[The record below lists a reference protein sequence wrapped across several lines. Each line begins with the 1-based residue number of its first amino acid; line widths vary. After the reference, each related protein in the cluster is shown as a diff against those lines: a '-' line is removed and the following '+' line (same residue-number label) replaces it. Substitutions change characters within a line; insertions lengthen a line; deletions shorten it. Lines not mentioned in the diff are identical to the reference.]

1 MAYFSNMDVINVTAL
16 PMVPVD
22 EYLTVSLNAQNKV
35 KNAVRK
41 TLEDNPPCILLWC
54 CLQLRPNTPATDAI
68 ERFELEKKALREKS
82 RGGLRDR
89 VLNCQMMDLI
99 SIFCFLFQKIAHKN
113 MLVELYQYPQFNSA
127 VPNRLPNGVNF
138 CDMVGN
144 VVRAERNRLS
154 GKSFCSDKEL
164 EKFLSSPSP
173 RAMWLDSFWWI
184 FHERY
189 QPNKE
194 VQNKLF
200 DRISQNYASLLLHEF
215 KSHYEEA
222 LLKRLP
228 SLLSKAVY
236 TSFCCCFPQSWFNT
250 HEFKSD
256 ICNTMSLWISGIY
269 PCLQSYNS
277 WDYSELDPERFR
289 REKII
294 LQRRLLKKREFSLFT
309 SKRCISQM
317 SIQNK
322 KIHCLKVSRGAQTQT
337 PCIPK
342 KYHGQTL
349 VFRKAAKQVKRI
361 SQAREY
367 ENMLPKQSYP
377 ACKSP
382 ELTSNF
388 FNIYGKSPLIVHFL
402 QNYASLQ
409 QHGKDVLIVRREKTK
424 NATES
429 VLTYAEVIDLTLSN
443 MKKRKENFHQLN
455 RLHWNEWKYFD
466 EYLKGLQENFLRD
479 VKNVDQRALEKK
491 KANHMFIQPSSFLE
505 ESFDKKRRGSHERE
519 TAFLSRSRPELRPR
533 VRCLTN

>member
-1 MAYFSNMDVINVTAL
+1 MDVINVTAL

-222 LLKRLP
+222 LLK
-228 SLLSKAVY
+228 
-236 TSFCCCFPQSWFNT
+236 
-250 HEFKSD
+250 
-256 ICNTMSLWISGIY
+256 
-269 PCLQSYNS
+269 SYNS

-294 LQRRLLKKREFSLFT
+294 LQRRLSNYVILSPP
-309 SKRCISQM
+309 
-317 SIQNK
+317 
-322 KIHCLKVSRGAQTQT
+322 G
-337 PCIPK
+337 P
-342 KYHGQTL
+342 TL
-349 VFRKAAKQVKRI
+349 
-361 SQAREY
+361 
-367 ENMLPKQSYP
+367 
-377 ACKSP
+377 
-382 ELTSNF
+382 
-388 FNIYGKSPLIVHFL
+388 
-402 QNYASLQ
+402 
-409 QHGKDVLIVRREKTK
+409 
-424 NATES
+424 
-429 VLTYAEVIDLTLSN
+429 LTLPETPSPSPN
-443 MKKRKENFHQLN
+443 EKYLPNFR
-455 RLHWNEWKYFD
+455 RLP
-466 EYLKGLQENFLRD
+466 L
-479 VKNVDQRALEKK
+479 AL
-491 KANHMFIQPSSFLE
+491 
-505 ESFDKKRRGSHERE
+505 G
-519 TAFLSRSRPELRPR
+519 
-533 VRCLTN
+533 